1 MSRPTEA
8 RSRVR
13 TRAFARTRTRAR
25 RQAGMSG
32 SGWFIVIII
41 VMGAASVGM
50 RLIPHYLQHDSINGL
65 ILSLLEQPDLAG
77 MNGSKIRRELT
88 QMMKLNNI
96 RDFELRDK
104 LEVQKGAGTLEMD
117 FKYEV
122 REHMFWNV
130 DVVLSFEEHYEKV
143 L

>member
-1 MSRPTEA
+1 MA
-8 RSRVR
+8 R
-13 TRAFARTRTRAR
+13 ARAR

-32 SGWFIVIII
+32 SGWFMVIII
-41 VMGAASVGM
+41 VMGAASIGM
-50 RLIPHYLQHDSINGL
+50 RLIPHYMQHDSIDGL
-65 ILSLLEQPDLAG
+65 IRDLLEQPDLAG
-77 MNGSKIRRELT
+77 MNGVKIRRELT
-88 QMMKLNNI
+88 QMMKINNI
-96 RDFELRDK
+96 RDFDLRDK

-130 DVVLSFEEHYEKV
+130 DVVLSFEERYEKV

>member
-1 MSRPTEA
+1 ME
-8 RSRVR
+8 R
-13 TRAFARTRTRAR
+13 TCTR

-32 SGWFIVIII
+32 SGWFM
-41 VMGAASVGM
+41 VMGAVSVGM

-65 ILSLLEQPDLAG
+65 ILALLEQPDLAG

-96 RDFELRDK
+96 RDFDLRDK

-117 FKYEV
+117 FRYEV

>member
-1 MSRPTEA
+1 MA
-8 RSRVR
+8 R
-13 TRAFARTRTRAR
+13 ARAR

-32 SGWFIVIII
+32 SGWFMVIII
-41 VMGAASVGM
+41 VMGAASIGM
-50 RLIPHYLQHDSINGL
+50 RLIPHYMQHDSIDGL
-65 ILSLLEQPDLAG
+65 IRDLLEQPDLAG
-77 MNGSKIRRELT
+77 MNGAKIRRELT
-88 QMMKLNNI
+88 QMMKINNI
-96 RDFELRDK
+96 RDFDLRDK

-130 DVVLSFEEHYEKV
+130 DVVLSFEERYEKV

>member
-1 MSRPTEA
+1 ME
-8 RSRVR
+8 R
-13 TRAFARTRTRAR
+13 TCAR

-32 SGWFIVIII
+32 SGWFMVIII

-65 ILSLLEQPDLAG
+65 ILALLEQPDLAG

-96 RDFELRDK
+96 RDFDLRDK

-117 FKYEV
+117 FRYEV

>member
-1 MSRPTEA
+1 MA
-8 RSRVR
+8 R
-13 TRAFARTRTRAR
+13 ARAR

-32 SGWFIVIII
+32 SGWFMVIII
-41 VMGAASVGM
+41 VMGAASIGM
-50 RLIPHYLQHDSINGL
+50 RLIPHYMQHDSIDGL
-65 ILSLLEQPDLAG
+65 IRDLVEQPDLAG
-77 MNGSKIRRELT
+77 MNGVKIRRELT
-88 QMMKLNNI
+88 QMMKINNI
-96 RDFELRDK
+96 RDFDLRDK

-130 DVVLSFEEHYEKV
+130 DVVLSFEERYEKV